1 MTVMVRIVGPL
12 QREEFI
18 TEPAEAMRRGRRLD
32 ALLGSALPRRPR
44 GVLRARHEVL
54 NQLDDERQT
63 SIARRL
69 NPAVARPAGRAGAAS
84 EAGADAAG

>member
-1 MTVMVRIVGPL
+1 MIGMVRIVGTQP
-12 QREEFI
+12 REEFI
-18 TEPAEAMRRGRRLD
+18 TDPAEALRRGRRLD
-32 ALLGSALPRRPR
+32 AMLGSALPSRPR

-69 NPAVARPAGRAGAAS
+69 NPAVGRPAGRSGAAP